1 MRLSKK
7 VAPYVFISPFFV
19 LFAIFGAFPIIFSL
33 VLSFYMW
40 DGMGPMEFAGFGNY
54 VFVLTDPWFW
64 KSLYNTVVIFVLTTV
79 PQHVIALF
87 LAFVLHAGVVKFK
100 EFYRNSYFLP
110 YITSSVAVALIFG
123 TLFGYQYG
131 IINNFLQALAS
142 FAPLNWFFNLIN
154 LHLPIKW
161 LGDTKWIK
169 PSIAILVTWKFTGW
183 NMIIYYAG
191 LQKIPVNLYEAAK
204 VDGANLKQ
212 IFTKITFPLL
222 RPIIFFGVTMSIIG
236 NLQLFAEPMVM
247 LGSNGGAN
255 QAGLTT
261 ALYLYKTGFEYL
273 DFGAGSAMAYILCLI
288 IIVLSIINNKI
299 FRRDI

>member
-7 VAPYVFISPFFV
+7 IAPYVFISPFFI
-19 LFAIFGAFPIIFSL
+19 LFAIFGAFPIIFSF
-33 VLSFYMW
+33 VLSFFMW
-40 DGMGPMEFAGFGNY
+40 DGMGPMEFTGIGNY
-54 VFVLTDPWFW
+54 VYVLTDPWFW
-64 KSLYNTVVIFVLTTV
+64 KSLYNTIVIFVLTTI
-79 PQHVIALF
+79 PQHVIALS
-87 LAFVLHAGVVKFK
+87 LAFVLNAGVVKFK
-100 EFYRNSYFLP
+100 EFFRNAYFLP

-142 FAPLNWFFNLIN
+142 FAPFNWFLNLIN
-154 LHLPIKW
+154 LKLPVKW
-161 LGDTKWIK
+161 LGDTSWIK
-169 PSIAILVTWKFTGW
+169 PSIAILVTWKYTGW

-204 VDGANLKQ
+204 VDGANLRQ

-288 IIVLSIINNKI
+288 IIILSIINNKI
-299 FRRDI
+299 FRKDI